1 MDAMLTGDPKHLI
14 EVCRENLISM
24 CGLVP
29 AALVMQ
35 TLINLGE
42 LFSVEEVAYDN
53 SASQGGDPNRVV
65 GYAGVVFVAK

>member
-1 MDAMLTGDPKHLI
+1 
-14 EVCRENLISM
+14 M

-35 TLINLGE
+35 TLINLGQP
-42 LFSVEEVAYDN
+42 FSVEEVAYDN
-53 SASQGGDPNRVV
+53 SGTQGGDPNRVV